1 MNRRNCGVVITEM
14 LTKVPK
20 IKDNVELI
28 EALNWHIE
36 DASYKAPEETLQWER
51 TMNTLQKYIPK
62 PKEEWQF
69 EVLSIFTTQP
79 IEAIKS
85 AVNFQ
90 KDKNYGK

>member
-1 MNRRNCGVVITEM
+1 MNRRNCGAVITEM

-20 IKDNVELI
+20 TKDNVDLI
-28 EALNWHIE
+28 EALDWNRE
-36 DASYKAPEETLQWER
+36 DASYKAPEETLQWQR
-51 TMNTLQKYIPK
+51 TQQTLVKHIPV

-85 AVNFQ
+85 AVANER
-90 KDKNYGK
+90 